1 LGQEAAGREQNTKGW
16 GEKGLGAV
24 GLGAKNTG
32 PKLARGWQVPR
43 SIYEGGKLLSS
54 PQSKSQPSRAGSLRG
69 PGVGKAAAK

>member
-1 LGQEAAGREQNTKGW
+1 M
-16 GEKGLGAV
+16 
-24 GLGAKNTG
+24 GAKNTG

-69 PGVGKAAAK
+69 PGVGEAAAK